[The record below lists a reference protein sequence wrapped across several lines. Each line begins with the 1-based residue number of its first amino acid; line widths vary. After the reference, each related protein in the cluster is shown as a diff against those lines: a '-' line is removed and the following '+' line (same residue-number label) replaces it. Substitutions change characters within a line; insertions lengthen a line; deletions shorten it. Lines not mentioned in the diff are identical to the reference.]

1 MLMMMTMFTMM
12 TMTMITKMKTNLK
25 DNILASSQLH
35 HHVPGLP
42 VHVPSLQ
49 PDGDDIDDEDDVD
62 DVDGDNDR
70 ENKIMSMPI
79 MIMIRIKKMLAEK
92 MMGRKA
98 THHVAGLP
106 VHIPSLA
113 TR

>member
-1 MLMMMTMFTMM
+1 
-12 TMTMITKMKTNLK
+12 MITKMKTNLK
-25 DNILASSQLH
+25 YNILASSQLH

-49 PDGDDIDDEDDVD
+49 PDEDVNDDDDDID
-62 DVDGDNDR
+62 DVDGDSDR
-70 ENKIMSMPI
+70 EKKIMSMPI
-79 MIMIRIKKMLAEK
+79 MIMIMITKMVAEK
-92 MMGRKA
+92 MMGKKA
-98 THHVAGLP
+98 THHVAGLS

>member
-1 MLMMMTMFTMM
+1 
-12 TMTMITKMKTNLK
+12 MITMMKTNLK
-25 DNILASSQLH
+25 DNILASSQPH
-35 HHVPGLP
+35 HHVSGLP
-42 VHVPSLQ
+42 VHIPSLQ
-49 PDGDDIDDEDDVD
+49 PDEDVNDDDDDID
-62 DVDGDNDR
+62 DVDGDSDR
-70 ENKIMSMPI
+70 EKKKIISMSMPI
-79 MIMIRIKKMLAEK
+79 MIIITKMMAEK

>member
-1 MLMMMTMFTMM
+1 
-12 TMTMITKMKTNLK
+12 MKTNLK
-25 DNILASSQLH
+25 DNIFASSQLH

-49 PDGDDIDDEDDVD
+49 PDEDVNDDDDDIDDVD
-62 DVDGDNDR
+62 DDSDR
-70 ENKIMSMPI
+70 EKKIMSIPI
-79 MIMIRIKKMLAEK
+79 MITKMVAEK